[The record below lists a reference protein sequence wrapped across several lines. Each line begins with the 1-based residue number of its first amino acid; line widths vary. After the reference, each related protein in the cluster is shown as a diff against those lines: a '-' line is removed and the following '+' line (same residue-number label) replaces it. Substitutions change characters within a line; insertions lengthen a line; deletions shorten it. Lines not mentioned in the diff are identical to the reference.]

1 VVCVGGIYVWT
12 LIARIWFPVVHDW
25 NVGQRPVFLFAGLVV
40 ELWLVSVDGDGEF
53 VDGFG

>member
-1 VVCVGGIYVWT
+1 MFGLWLCAFGSRTVC
-12 LIARIWFPVVHDW
+12 IWDVQ
-25 NVGQRPVFLFAGLVV
+25 QRPVFLFAGLVV

>member
-1 VVCVGGIYVWT
+1 VVCAGGIYVWT